1 MSRPIHEAVGPVTQ
15 VTAQH
20 HADVERRTADR
31 RAGGRQ
37 TPDRRT
43 EDGTQPPADRYT
55 VLIVDDSLTVRMDL
69 HEAFVAD
76 GFHSILCADGAEA
89 RAAFAGAH
97 FDVAVLDVLLPD
109 ADGVELLRELRARPG
124 REQTVTVLLSSEAEV
139 ADRLHGL
146 RTGAD
151 EYVGKPYDAGY
162 VVARARQL
170 LGDDPFRADSR
181 TTVLVID
188 DSLTFREKLREL
200 LEPEGYAVL
209 TANSG
214 EEGLR
219 TAADR
224 RPQAVIVDGVM
235 PGIDGATVIRRL
247 RLDPALRDIPCLLM
261 TASDDYATEVQMLE
275 AGADAFVRKQQDLAV
290 VLAKLAAVLRT
301 SAEQLPIEVTGS
313 LHGPGKVL
321 TVTADR
327 QRLAALSDAL
337 RDDGYDVVAAGNGAD
352 ALDLLAAQPVDC
364 IVLSLDSSGSD
375 ARETCR
381 RIKEVPQIGDTPV
394 IMIGDHDDA
403 LLDCLA
409 AGADDYVRSA
419 DGAETL
425 RAHVRGQIRRK
436 QSLDESRRIREELMR
451 RELDAA
457 GERAARQLAETR
469 AALVE
474 ELEWRNRELEA
485 FSGSVSHDLRGPLQ
499 VISSF
504 AETILDDDEE
514 GDPLSA
520 VVRHRVER
528 IHAAAGRM
536 ADLVESLLILARAS
550 RGELRRQRFDMTT
563 TVWQVIGEVQAREP
577 GREIGFTVTE
587 GMTADGDE
595 GLVRVILEN
604 LINNACKF
612 TRRVAEPLIEIGWS
626 GPGENPHFHIRDN
639 GAGFPAGKA
648 IELFRPFARLHNA
661 ADFPGTGIGLT
672 TVHRAVE
679 RHGGEIHAE
688 GEDGRGATFWFT
700 LPPAR

>member
-1 MSRPIHEAVGPVTQ
+1 MSRPIHEAVGRL
-15 VTAQH
+15 AQPGGSAP
-20 HADVERRTADR
+20 ADAGRVPRASRYTDRRGGHEAGPGTTAD
-31 RAGGRQ
+31 GH
-37 TPDRRT
+37 
-43 EDGTQPPADRYT
+43 T

-69 HEAFVAD
+69 HQAFEAD
-76 GFHSILCADGAEA
+76 GFRSILCANGAEA
-89 RAAFAGAH
+89 RAAFISAH

-124 REQTVTVLLSSEAEV
+124 RELTVTVLLSSEAEV

-170 LGDDPFRADSR
+170 LGEDPYRVHDR

-200 LEPEGYAVL
+200 LEPEGYAVI

-301 SAEQLPIEVTGS
+301 SAGQLPIEVTGS

-321 TVTADR
+321 AVTPDR
-327 QRLAALSDAL
+327 QWLGALGDAL
-337 RDDGYDVVAAGNGAD
+337 RDDGYDVVAAATGDD

-364 IVLSLDSSGSD
+364 IVLSVAGSGDD
-375 ARETCR
+375 AREICR

-394 IMIGDHDDA
+394 IMTGEHDDA

-409 AGADDYVRSA
+409 AGADDYVRFT
-419 DGAETL
+419 DDAETL

-504 AETILDDDEE
+504 AETMLDEDEE
-514 GDPLSA
+514 PLSA
-520 VVRHRVER
+520 QARHRVER
-528 IHAAAGRM
+528 IHAAAERM

-550 RGELRRQRFDMTT
+550 RGELRRHRFDLTT
-563 TVWQVIGEVQAREP
+563 TVWQVIAEVEAREP
-577 GREIGFTVTE
+577 GRMIRFTVAE
-587 GMTADGDE
+587 AMTIDGDE

-612 TRRVAEPLIEIGWS
+612 TRRVTDPSIEVGWS
-626 GPGENPHFHIRDN
+626 GPGENPRYHIRDN
-639 GAGFPAGKA
+639 GAGFPSGQSV
-648 IELFRPFARLHNA
+648 ELFRPFARLHNA
-661 ADFPGTGIGLT
+661 AEFPGTGIGLT

-700 LPPAR
+700 LPPAHR

>member
-1 MSRPIHEAVGPVTQ
+1 MTH
-15 VTAQH
+15 
-20 HADVERRTADR
+20 
-31 RAGGRQ
+31 
-37 TPDRRT
+37 
-43 EDGTQPPADRYT
+43 T

-69 HEAFVAD
+69 HEAFEAD
-76 GFHSILCADGAEA
+76 GFDTILCANGEQA
-89 RAAFAGAH
+89 RAAFAERQ

-124 REQTVTVLLSSEAEV
+124 FEATVTVLLSSEAEV
-139 ADRLHGL
+139 ADRLLGL

-151 EYVGKPYDAGY
+151 EYVGKPYDATY

-170 LGDDPFRADSR
+170 LGDGTRQSTDTRM
-181 TTVLVID
+181 TVLVID
-188 DSLTFREKLREL
+188 DSITFREQLREL

-209 TANSG
+209 TAASG

-235 PGIDGATVIRRL
+235 PGIDGATVIRRI
-247 RLDPALRDIPCLLM
+247 RLDPALRDTPCLLM

-275 AGADAFVRKQQDLAV
+275 AGADAFVRKHQDLAV

-301 SAEQLPIEVTGS
+301 SADQLPLSIGS

-321 TVTADR
+321 AVMLDR
-327 QRLAALSDAL
+327 QRLAVIGEAL
-337 RDDGYDVVAAGNGAD
+337 REDGYDVVAAVNGDD

-364 IVLSLDSSGSD
+364 IVLGLDGD
-375 ARETCR
+375 AQQTCA
-381 RIKEVPQIGDTPV
+381 RIKEVPQIGDTPLV
-394 IMIGDHDDA
+394 MTGDHDDA
-403 LLDCLA
+403 LLECLA

-419 DGAETL
+419 DGPETL
-425 RAHVRGQIRRK
+425 RAHVRAQIRRK

-499 VISSF
+499 IISSF
-504 AETILDDDEE
+504 AETMLDEDEE
-514 GDPLSA
+514 PLTPGA
-520 VVRHRVER
+520 RHRIER

-536 ADLVESLLILARAS
+536 ADLVESLLLLARAS
-550 RGELRRQRFDMTT
+550 RGDLRRRQFDLTAT
-563 TVWQVIGEVQAREP
+563 AWQVIAEVEAREP
-577 GREIGFTVTE
+577 NRTVTFAVAP
-587 GMTADGDE
+587 GMTTCADE

-604 LINNACKF
+604 LINNAFKF
-612 TRRVAEPLIEIGWS
+612 TRRVQKPHIEVGWS
-626 GPGENPHFHIRDN
+626 GPGENPRFHITDN

-648 IELFRPFARLHNA
+648 IELFRPFARLHSTD
-661 ADFPGTGIGLT
+661 DFPGTGIGLT

-679 RHGGEIHAE
+679 RHGGEIQAE

-700 LPPAR
+700 LPPARR